1 MEQPFDSFS
10 FIYRQSRYQGHFTPE
25 TLVFNANLQE
35 FTQRVGHIS
44 NLQSNGKLSAQ
55 EAYELIEALWK
66 QLEGCYY
73 ALGISPEDE
82 NN

>member
-1 MEQPFDSFS
+1 MEQPSDSYS
-10 FIYRQSRYQGHFTPE
+10 FIYRKNRYHGHFTAQ

-35 FTQRVGHIS
+35 FSQRVGHIS
-44 NLQSNGKLSAQ
+44 NLQSRGKLSTQ

-66 QLEGCYY
+66 QLEGSYY
-73 ALGISPEDE
+73 ALGILPEDE

>member
-1 MEQPFDSFS
+1 MEQPSDSYS
-10 FIYRQSRYQGHFTPE
+10 FIYRKNCYHGHFTPQ

-44 NLQSNGKLSAQ
+44 NLQSNGKLSPQ
-55 EAYELIEALWK
+55 EAYEQIEALWK
-66 QLEGCYY
+66 QLEGSFC
-73 ALGISPEDE
+73 ALGILPEDE

>member
-1 MEQPFDSFS
+1 MEHPSDSYS
-10 FIYRQSRYQGHFTPE
+10 FIYHQNRYHGHFTPQ

-44 NLQSNGKLSAQ
+44 NLQSKGKLSPQ
-55 EAYELIEALWK
+55 EAYEQIEALWK
-66 QLEGCYY
+66 RLEGSYY
-73 ALGISPEDE
+73 ALGILPDDE